1 MIHVMIK
8 LSKRQKA
15 FADAYLINGG
25 NATDA
30 AKTAGYSPHNIGA
43 NAAKTLKNPKIQAY
57 LQERLQPI
65 ERETN
70 LEVDKA
76 IAHLLA
82 IGMGQ
87 EVEAHNST
95 YDNQAGEML
104 QDLTITYV
112 PSPKQQ
118 VEALE
123 LYLKYKGVLRNASKE
138 LEDAQARKAAAEAD
152 IAEAKAKDIKQA
164 AKQGGAIIVDD
175 IPEDSQATDDQ
186 DQ

>member
-1 MIHVMIK
+1 MIHVTAK

-57 LQERLQPI
+57 MQERLQPI

-95 YDNQAGEML
+95 YDNRAGEML